1 MTACP
6 WEPSAA
12 AVMMSKPC
20 DSSRASWLD
29 QVCFPILTTMT
40 GEHLEGNSFLL
51 HAHQPQ
57 CFSEASNQVL
67 CYSTCSDL
75 IKSLPVCILLAF
87 RAYLIA
93 ANQNKNLFT
102 STIRFEPLF
111 PFPAPWL
118 YVGVSV
124 TSTQIRPVIC
134 FLVSKLC
141 DKASSRGSSVKLHF
155 FPLLLLSWCC
165 AAPDLQ
171 RVQKKPETMWTAQ

>member
-1 MTACP
+1 MACP
-6 WEPSAA
+6 WEPFAA

-20 DSSRASWLD
+20 GSSRASWLD
-29 QVCFPILTTMT
+29 QFCIPILTTMT

-102 STIRFEPLF
+102 STVRFEPLSPLPALWLFGSLLPKSGLFHLFLGLNCVTKSPAGGALWIATFHCCFWTGAVLLQTSREF
-111 PFPAPWL
+111 P
-118 YVGVSV
+118 GI
-124 TSTQIRPVIC
+124 QI
-134 FLVSKLC
+134 
-141 DKASSRGSSVKLHF
+141 
-155 FPLLLLSWCC
+155 
-165 AAPDLQ
+165 
-171 RVQKKPETMWTAQ
+171 KPETMWTAQ